1 MVEAAGFQGRGR
13 ADVGG
18 DAAGFEEEA
27 RAVLAGHKGV
37 EVWFVLVSVGRAH
50 LEAVWSHRERRS
62 GAAGQALRAL
72 FRVADRHGVAFRL
85 TPRWL
90 AYELDA
96 CEDAAEVDRLHAL
109 NEQRLGNEALQAWYG
124 RLGFTPTGSLDGDHP
139 VMERLP
145 LGAAVERAGVR

>member
-1 MVEAAGFQGRGR
+1 ME
-13 ADVGG
+13 G
-18 DAAGFEEEA
+18 DAASFDEEA
-27 RAVLAGHKGV
+27 RAAVAQFNGV
-37 EVWFVLVSVGRAH
+37 EVWFVLVSERRAH

-62 GAAGQALRAL
+62 GAAGWALRAL
-72 FRVADRHGVAFRL
+72 FRVADRHGVAFTL

-96 CEDAAEVDRLHAL
+96 CENAAEVDRLHAL

-139 VMERLP
+139 VMERRP
-145 LGAAVERAGVR
+145 CGA